1 MSQRHQKLPGC
12 IVSLSTD
19 AITIITLLGLV
30 YSMTSVKNVHA
41 VQRKQSTKHCHD
53 LTRSRRVRNIH
64 CHAEERRWACPAK
77 RSKDEVFRKCPLS
90 GCGFFFFFLQG
101 ISLHHPAMPEDVQ
114 KQSLPQQ
121 LCKITGL
128 VFSCVELG
136 PWVSRFPLKNNRG
149 HLTCNGVR

>member
-1 MSQRHQKLPGC
+1 MFQKVNFMSQRHQKLPGC

-90 GCGFFFFFLQG
+90 GCGFFFFFYRASHSTIQRCQRMSRNSHSHSNFVRLQVWFLAV
-101 ISLHHPAMPEDVQ
+101 S
-114 KQSLPQQ
+114 S
-121 LCKITGL
+121 
-128 VFSCVELG
+128 
-136 PWVSRFPLKNNRG
+136 WVRG
-149 HLTCNGVR
+149 